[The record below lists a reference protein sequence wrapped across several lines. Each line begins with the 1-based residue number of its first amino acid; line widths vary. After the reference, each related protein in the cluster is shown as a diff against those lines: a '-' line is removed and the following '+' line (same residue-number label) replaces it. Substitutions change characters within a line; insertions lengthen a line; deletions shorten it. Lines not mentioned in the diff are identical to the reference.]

1 MQNAV
6 KKVFLL
12 SLYGTQ
18 VKAQVKSESVL
29 LFVIAWAV
37 AHQAPLSMEFSKQE
51 YWNGLPFPSPGIFPT
66 QGSNP
71 CLLHWQDSLPLS
83 HEGNPCETQTS
94 KQLI

>member
-18 VKAQVKSESVL
+18 VKAQVKSESVW

-51 YWNGLPFPSPGIFPT
+51 YWNGLPFPSPWDLP
-66 QGSNP
+66 
-71 CLLHWQDSLPLS
+71 DSRIELGL
-83 HEGNPCETQTS
+83 
-94 KQLI
+94 

>member
-51 YWNGLPFPSPGIFPT
+51 YWN
-66 QGSNP
+66 
-71 CLLHWQDSLPLS
+71 
-83 HEGNPCETQTS
+83 E
-94 KQLI
+94 